1 MMRPLNEPVTSW
13 AGKRVWIIGASTG
26 IGAALAR
33 LLAQR
38 GARLALSARSAETLA
53 ASVVQAG
60 SPGLAEAR
68 LLPCDITDADA
79 VATTLATLVA
89 GWGGLDLVLVSA
101 GTYNAMRA
109 DVLDRSVAAHILDT
123 NLHGPL
129 NVVASAVPQ
138 LLRQGSGAIGIIGSI
153 AGYGGLPKA
162 VIYGPSKAAIINLSE
177 AMYFDLRPHGINVYL
192 ISPGF
197 VKTPMTAANDFH
209 MPALISAEEAA
220 QEIID
225 GMEAGAFEIHFPR
238 RLTYVFKMLRI
249 LPYRLYFAIVRRVT
263 GL

>member
-1 MMRPLNEPVTSW
+1 MIRPLNEPVTSW
-13 AGKRVWIIGASTG
+13 AGKRIWIIGASTG

-33 LLAQR
+33 QLAER
-38 GARLALSARSAETLA
+38 GARLALSSRRAEALA
-53 ASVVQAG
+53 AAVVQGG
-60 SPGLAEAR
+60 SASLDGAR
-68 LLPCDITDADA
+68 LLPCDITDASA
-79 VATTLATLVA
+79 VAMALETLVA
-89 GWGGLDLVLVSA
+89 GWGGVDLVLVSA
-101 GTYNAMRA
+101 GAYNAMRA
-109 DVLDRSVAAHILDT
+109 DALDRGVAAHILAT

-129 NVVASAVPQ
+129 NVVASVVPQ

-153 AGYGGLPKA
+153 AGYGGLPTA

-177 AMYFDLRPHGINVYL
+177 AMYFDLRPRGINVYL

-197 VKTPMTAANDFH
+197 VETPMTAANDFH

-220 QEIID
+220 QEMIK

-238 RLTYVFKMLRI
+238 RLTYVFKVLRM